1 MYGTQCWTLR
11 KTEEKRL
18 AVFERKVLRKI
29 YGPIYEQD
37 LQGWRKRHNQ
47 ELTELFN
54 RPNIINE
61 IKRKNP
67 KRKRPLGRPRL
78 RWEDG
83 IKKDFLS
90 AGGAEYDD
98 MDWKEVAEN
107 RDERER
113 VCSMAR

>member
-61 IKRKNP
+61 IKRSKLEWAGHAV
-67 KRKRPLGRPRL
+67 RKK
-78 RWEDG
+78 
-83 IKKDFLS
+83 IQ
-90 AGGAEYDD
+90 
-98 MDWKEVAEN
+98 
-107 RDERER
+107 
-113 VCSMAR
+113 